1 MDRNKVRDFL
11 ITSTIELWIL
21 KISKES
27 IPVTPLKESGA
38 HQKKKPLSKG
48 LFFKILKQ
56 VLFSIGDASHFADH
70 CYFHLSGILHIALN
84 FLRDI
89 EA

>member
-1 MDRNKVRDFL
+1 MDRNKVFDFL

-38 HQKKKPLSKG
+38 HQKKKPLRKG
-48 LFFKILKQ
+48 LFFK
-56 VLFSIGDASHFADH
+56 VL
-70 CYFHLSGILHIALN
+70 
-84 FLRDI
+84 R
-89 EA
+89 